1 MFFVQHIFHLS
12 GQPGKNIIVRHR
24 IVVTMLLLIH
34 ECDVDERHE
43 RNHMI
48 ILPALISL
56 GVGIIAVGDEL
67 GCQAIELFVL
77 TVDDDIYLFVVDVQP
92 DM

>member
-1 MFFVQHIFHLS
+1 MFFAQCILHLS

-34 ECDVDERHE
+34 ERNVDERHE
-43 RNHMI
+43 RYQVI
-48 ILPALISL
+48 TLPTLICL
-56 GVGIIAVGDEL
+56 GIGIVPVGDEL
-67 GCQAIELFVL
+67 GCQPIELFVL
-77 TVDDDIYLFVVDVQP
+77 AIDDDVYLFVVDVQP